1 MKKSTVSLGFALVLA
16 VGTVFA
22 QTAPPSL
29 SARLAAVGQYYGNAN
44 GKIPL
49 HLTGGGVL
57 YVATA
62 NGTSPFSIYTVN
74 DTVANSATVGA
85 CALDA
90 AGAPV
95 GCDPAYGETML
106 YALQNLQNSEPD
118 PSELTIRCWY
128 KWWPDDGRCAV
139 TWSDGST
146 SCYKCDYA
154 KNCEPDPTCGQ

>member
-1 MKKSTVSLGFALVLA
+1 MKKSTVSLGFALILA
-16 VGTVFA
+16 VGSVFA
-22 QTAPPSL
+22 QVAPPSL
-29 SARLAAVGQYYGNAN
+29 SARLSAVGQYYGDAN

-74 DTVANSATVGA
+74 DTVASGATVGA

-95 GCDPAYGETML
+95 GCDPAYGELML
-106 YALQNLQNSEPD
+106 YALADLQSSEPD
-118 PSELTIRCWY
+118 PSELTISCRY
-128 KWWPDDGRCAV
+128 TSYPDLGRCAV
-139 TWSDGST
+139 TWGPGDT
-146 SCYKCDYA
+146 TCYKYDSGTYSVTECL
-154 KNCEPDPTCGQ
+154 